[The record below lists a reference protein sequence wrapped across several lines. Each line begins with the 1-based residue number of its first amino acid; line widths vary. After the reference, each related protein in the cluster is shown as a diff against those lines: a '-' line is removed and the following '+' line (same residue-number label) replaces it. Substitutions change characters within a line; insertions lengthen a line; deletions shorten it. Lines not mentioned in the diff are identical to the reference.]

1 MTDIVDYIRAKDYA
15 GLVRRCEELEIH
27 NAVDA
32 SITLEHIY
40 PVYLAACILID
51 DLQSARYLRKRILAS
66 NISSPEINAV
76 WSVVTA
82 LIKKEYPLVYQN
94 LDSFQWTQYM
104 QPLTERIK
112 LKIRENMLT
121 LIPKVYSSIEVTQV
135 SNYFGMTDVL
145 LELTSRGWQLD
156 ESTGI
161 LIPAKPD
168 PAPRVAT
175 DMNQFAKLSDIVL
188 NLEKF

>member
-1 MTDIVDYIRAKDYA
+1 MTDIVDYIQVKDYS
-15 GLVRRCEELEIH
+15 GLARRCEELEIH
-27 NAVDA
+27 NAIDA
-32 SITLEHIY
+32 SIALEHIY

-66 NISSPEINAV
+66 KLSSPEIDAM

-82 LIKKEYPLVYQN
+82 LIKKEYPLVYHN
-94 LDSFQWTQYM
+94 LDVFQWSQYM
-104 QPLTERIK
+104 QPLTEQIK

-121 LIPKVYSSIEVTQV
+121 LIPKVYSSIELSQV
-135 SNYFGMTDVL
+135 SNYFGMTDIL
-145 LELTSRGWQLD
+145 PELTSRGWQLD

-161 LIPAKPD
+161 LTPAKPD
-168 PAPRVAT
+168 PAPRVAA